1 MEAITTEKEL
11 AVAVLAVISA
21 LATAVAGV
29 VTLGVAGRIFSRSD
43 YY

>member
-29 VTLGVAGRIFSRSD
+29 AALGVAGRIFRRRD
-43 YY
+43 CY

>member
-1 MEAITTEKEL
+1 MEAITTQKEL

-29 VTLGVAGRIFSRSD
+29 VTLGVAERIFRRRD
-43 YY
+43 CY

>member
-11 AVAVLAVISA
+11 AVAVLSVISA

-29 VTLGVAGRIFSRSD
+29 LNKLRAYKIEKNKRR
-43 YY
+43 